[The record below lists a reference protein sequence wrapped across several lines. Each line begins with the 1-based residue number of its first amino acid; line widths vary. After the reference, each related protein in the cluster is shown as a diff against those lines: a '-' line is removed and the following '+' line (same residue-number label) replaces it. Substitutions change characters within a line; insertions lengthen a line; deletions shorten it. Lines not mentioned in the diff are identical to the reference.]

1 MKLVFL
7 AACLVLSAAC
17 TRSLE
22 PTVESTAPMLPPDQM
37 SSPTSTTLE
46 SSSLPLLTEQTGV
59 FVYLTTD
66 DTLTMVDVDS
76 AVATVHGIPEL
87 APGDPPYRIVS
98 RGDRLV
104 FYGQTQTDPAVYVL
118 DPSESLTPVLIDE
131 AWFFVPSAEEDRVW
145 LALNHDNA
153 GPLESVREV
162 TVDGTVTTEDVLAPE
177 GGWLVGAL
185 TAGLLIQG
193 DSGLEV
199 WDPNTQALVDH
210 LPDPFPVA
218 TWHNRIATCAGSCS
232 QLELF
237 DLDSNTHF
245 VIDAP
250 TGSMSFDGYGG
261 AFSPNGRL
269 IAVPTYS
276 NEAPITADTPVAVTL
291 IDFESSAADAAEI
304 IPGSQQGQQSYPLV
318 AWSPNGEWVFFY
330 NGAVSSGT
338 GQLIAYRPADESA
351 YRVGV
356 DLDGA
361 YYGMTTGS

>member
-1 MKLVFL
+1 MRLVSL
-7 AACLVLSAAC
+7 AVCVLLLAGCIEAI
-17 TRSLE
+17 E
-22 PTVESTAPMLPPDQM
+22 PTVESAAPMLPSDQT
-37 SSPTSTTLE
+37 SSTTGTTLE
-46 SSSLPLLTEQTGV
+46 SSSLPLLTEQTGS

-66 DTLTMVDVDS
+66 QTLTVVDVDS
-76 AVATVHGIPEL
+76 AVVTVHGMSEL

-118 DPSESLTPVLIDE
+118 DPSEPLTPVLIAE

-162 TVDGTVTTEDVLAPE
+162 TADGTVVTAEVPISHA
-177 GGWLVGAL
+177 GWLVGAL

-193 DSGLEV
+193 DSSLDV

-218 TWHNRIATCAGSCS
+218 TWHNRVATCAGSCS

-237 DLDSNTHF
+237 DLDTETH
-245 VIDAP
+245 VVVDAP

-261 AFSPNGRL
+261 AFSPDGRYV
-269 IAVPTYS
+269 AVTTYS

-291 IDFESSAADAAEI
+291 IDFESGTADAAKI
-304 IPGSQQGQQSYPLV
+304 IPGSQQGQQSYPMV
-318 AWSPNGEWVFFY
+318 AWSLDSEWVFFY
-330 NGAVSSGT
+330 NWSAGT
-338 GQLIAYRPADESA
+338 GHLVAYRPGDQSA
-351 YRVGV
+351 YTVAV
-356 DLDGA
+356 DLDGL
-361 YYGMTTGS
+361 YYGIATGR